1 MMYIMPLKWT
11 ICWTKLWSFETPW
24 RSCNVT
30 LVDQKGIQISEQ
42 PLDQGQRPKSSQGM
56 IITKILHTCQQ
67 ESWSSND
74 SVAPVENRPVRWVF
88 VGAKQC
94 HYRLQDINKRFL
106 ADLKHSSHTWYNFEL
121 WTNRSIS
128 CNRYISNIVHWK
140 IFTVRIII
148 HCIFPKC

>member
-42 PLDQGQRPKSSQGM
+42 PLDQGQRSKSSQGM
-56 IITKILHTCQQ
+56 IITKIVHTCQQ

-94 HYRLQDINKRFL
+94 HYRLQHINKRFL
-106 ADLKHSSHTWYNFEL
+106 ADLNIQVIHGIILNSERNG
-121 WTNRSIS
+121 
-128 CNRYISNIVHWK
+128 RYLAID
-140 IFTVRIII
+140 IFQIPFIER
-148 HCIFPKC
+148 FLQLES